1 MMARRRFRDPRAL
14 GGVLFVALF
23 ISGLILG
30 GALSSAPFPMPGASP
45 QEVARYYSENRT
57 AVLVGGSLQLLSCLA
72 LLVFSSSVTA
82 FVRRTAGRRG
92 ALPALTSGGGLSA
105 AALLLASALLGF
117 VLALASGGLG
127 LNLLGVLR
135 EMNFLTGGT
144 LHVATLGLF
153 VGAASIAA
161 RRAKALPSWI
171 YGLGIVVAAL
181 AILSLASL
189 FWFPATILIPLGR
202 LLLAIW
208 CIAAGLVLALGWQ
221 RDASAGG

>member
-1 MMARRRFRDPRAL
+1 MARRRSRDPRAL

-23 ISGLILG
+23 ISGLVLG

-45 QEVARYYSENRT
+45 QEVARYYDENRT
-57 AVLVGGSLQLLSCLA
+57 AVLAAGSLQALSSLA
-72 LLVFSSSVTA
+72 LLVLSSSVTA
-82 FVRRTAGRRG
+82 FVRRTAGGRG
-92 ALPALTSGGGLSA
+92 ALPALTTGGGLSA

-117 VLALASGGLG
+117 VLALAQGGLG
-127 LNLLGVLR
+127 LDLVGVLR
-135 EMNFLTGGT
+135 QMNFLTGGT
-144 LHVATLGLF
+144 LHVAALGLF

-161 RRAKALPSWI
+161 RRTKALPSWI
-171 YGLGIVVAAL
+171 SGLGIVAAAL

-189 FWFPATILIPLGR
+189 LWFPATILIPLGR

-208 CIAAGLVLALGWQ
+208 CIAAGLVLALDRQ

>member
-1 MMARRRFRDPRAL
+1 MMARRRLRDPRAL

-45 QEVARYYSENRT
+45 QEVARYYDENRT
-57 AVLVGGSLQLLSCLA
+57 AVLAAGLLQVLSSLA
-72 LLVFSSSVTA
+72 LVVFVSSVTA
-82 FVRRTAGRRG
+82 FVRGTAGRRG

-117 VLALASGGLG
+117 VLALGGLG
-127 LNLLGVLR
+127 LDLVGVLR
-135 EMNFLTGGT
+135 QMNFLTGGT
-144 LHVATLGLF
+144 LHVAALGSF

-171 YGLGIVVAAL
+171 SSLGILAAAL

-208 CIAAGLVLALGWQ
+208 CIAAGLVLALGRQ
-221 RDASAGG
+221 RDTSVGG

>member
-1 MMARRRFRDPRAL
+1 MMARRRLRDPRML
-14 GGVLFVALF
+14 GGVLFVTLF

-30 GALSSAPFPMPGASP
+30 GALSSAPFPMPAAPP
-45 QEVARYYSENRT
+45 QEVARYYDENRT
-57 AVLVGGSLQLLSCLA
+57 AVLVAGSLQVLSSLA
-72 LLVFSSSVTA
+72 LLAFASGVTA
-82 FVRRTAGRRG
+82 FVRRTAGGRG

-127 LNLLGVLR
+127 LDLVGVLR
-135 EMNFLTGGT
+135 QMNFLTGGT

-153 VGAASIAA
+153 AGTASIAA

-171 YGLGIVVAAL
+171 SRLGILAAAL
-181 AILSLASL
+181 AMLSLASL

-202 LLLAIW
+202 LLLDIW
-208 CIAAGLVLALGWQ
+208 CIAVGLVLVLGRQ
-221 RDASAGG
+221 RDASVGS

>member
-1 MMARRRFRDPRAL
+1 MMARRRSRDPRAL

-45 QEVARYYSENRT
+45 QSVARYYDENRT
-57 AVLVGGSLQLLSCLA
+57 AVLAAGSLQVLSSLA
-72 LLVFSSSVTA
+72 LLVFASSVTL
-82 FVRRTAGRRG
+82 FVRGTAGRRG

-105 AALLLASALLGF
+105 AALLLASALLGL
-117 VLALASGGLG
+117 VLALASGGLD
-127 LNLLGVLR
+127 LVGVLR
-135 EMNFLTGGT
+135 QMNFLTGGT
-144 LHVATLGLF
+144 LHVAALGSF

-171 YGLGIVVAAL
+171 PRLGIVAAAL

-202 LLLAIW
+202 LLLSVW
-208 CIAAGLVLALGWQ
+208 CMAVGLVLALGRQ
-221 RDASAGG
+221 RDTSVGG

>member
-1 MMARRRFRDPRAL
+1 MARRRSRDPRAL

-23 ISGLILG
+23 ISGLVLG
-30 GALSSAPFPMPGASP
+30 GALSSAPFPMPGASA
-45 QEVARYYSENRT
+45 QEVARYYDENRT
-57 AVLVGGSLQLLSCLA
+57 AVLAAGSLQVLSSLA

-82 FVRRTAGRRG
+82 FVRRTAGGRG
-92 ALPALTSGGGLSA
+92 ALPALTTGGGLSA

-117 VLALASGGLG
+117 VLALAQGGLG
-127 LNLLGVLR
+127 LDLVGVLR
-135 EMNFLTGGT
+135 QMNFLTGGT
-144 LHVATLGLF
+144 LHVAALGLF

-161 RRAKALPSWI
+161 RRTKAPPSWI
-171 YGLGIVVAAL
+171 SGLGIVAAAL

-189 FWFPATILIPLGR
+189 LWFPATILIPLGR

-208 CIAAGLVLALGWQ
+208 CVAAGLVLALGRQ

>member
-1 MMARRRFRDPRAL
+1 MMARRRSRDPRAL

-45 QEVARYYSENRT
+45 QEVARYHDENRT
-57 AVLVGGSLQLLSCLA
+57 AVLAAGSLQVLSSLA

-82 FVRRTAGRRG
+82 FVGRTADGRG

-117 VLALASGGLG
+117 VLALAPGGLD
-127 LNLLGVLR
+127 LVGVLR
-135 EMNFLTGGT
+135 QMNFLTGGT
-144 LHVATLGLF
+144 LHVAALGLF

-161 RRAKALPSWI
+161 RRTKALPSWI
-171 YGLGIVVAAL
+171 SGLGIVAAAL

-208 CIAAGLVLALGWQ
+208 CIAAGLVLAFGRQ
-221 RDASAGG
+221 RHTGVGG

>member
-1 MMARRRFRDPRAL
+1 M
-14 GGVLFVALF
+14 GGVLFVAIF
-23 ISGLILG
+23 ISGLVLG

-45 QEVARYYSENRT
+45 QEVARYYDENQT
-57 AVLVGGSLQLLSCLA
+57 AVLAAGSLQVLSSLA

-82 FVRRTAGRRG
+82 FVRRTADGRG

-127 LNLLGVLR
+127 LDLVGVLR
-135 EMNFLTGGT
+135 QMNFLTGGT
-144 LHVATLGLF
+144 LHVAALGLF

-161 RRAKALPSWI
+161 RRTKALPSWI
-171 YGLGIVVAAL
+171 SGLGIVAAAL

-208 CIAAGLVLALGWQ
+208 CVAAGLVLALGRH
-221 RDASAGG
+221 RDASFGG

>member
-1 MMARRRFRDPRAL
+1 MMARRKLRDPRAL

-23 ISGLILG
+23 ISGLVLG

-45 QEVARYYSENRT
+45 QEVARYYDENRT
-57 AVLVGGSLQLLSCLA
+57 AVLAAGSLQVLSSLA
-72 LLVFSSSVTA
+72 LLVFASSVIA
-82 FVRRTAGRRG
+82 FVRETAGGRG

-105 AALLLASALLGF
+105 ATLLLASALLGF
-117 VLALASGGLG
+117 VLALASGGVG
-127 LNLLGVLR
+127 LDLVGVLR
-135 EMNFLTGGT
+135 QMNFLTGGT
-144 LHVATLGLF
+144 LHVAALGSF
-153 VGAASIAA
+153 VGAASSAA

-171 YGLGIVVAAL
+171 SRLGILAAAL

-208 CIAAGLVLALGWQ
+208 CVAAGLVLALGRQ
-221 RDASAGG
+221 RDASVGG

>member
-1 MMARRRFRDPRAL
+1 MARRRSRDPRAL

-23 ISGLILG
+23 ISGLVLG

-45 QEVARYYSENRT
+45 QEVARYYDENRT
-57 AVLVGGSLQLLSCLA
+57 AVLAAGSLQVLSSLA

-82 FVRRTAGRRG
+82 FVRRTAGGRG

-117 VLALASGGLG
+117 VLALAQGGLG
-127 LNLLGVLR
+127 LDLVGVLR
-135 EMNFLTGGT
+135 QMNFLTGGT
-144 LHVATLGLF
+144 LHVAALGLF

-161 RRAKALPSWI
+161 RRTKALPSWI
-171 YGLGIVVAAL
+171 SGLGIVAAAL

-189 FWFPATILIPLGR
+189 LWFPATILLPLGR

-208 CIAAGLVLALGWQ
+208 CIAAGLVLALGGQ

>member
-1 MMARRRFRDPRAL
+1 MMAQRSWRDPRAL
-14 GGVLFVALF
+14 GGLLFVALF

-45 QEVARYYSENRT
+45 QEVARYYGENRT
-57 AVLVGGSLQLLSCLA
+57 AALLGGSFQVLSSLA
-72 LLVFSSSVTA
+72 LLDFASSVTA
-82 FVRRTAGRRG
+82 FVRRTAGGRG

-127 LNLLGVLR
+127 LDLVGVLR
-135 EMNFLTGGT
+135 QMNFLTGGT

-171 YGLGIVVAAL
+171 SRLGIVAAAL

-189 FWFPATILIPLGR
+189 FWFPATFLIPLGR

-208 CIAAGLVLALGWQ
+208 CIAAGLVLAFGRQ
-221 RDASAGG
+221 RHTSVGG

>member
-1 MMARRRFRDPRAL
+1 M
-14 GGVLFVALF
+14 GGVLFVAIF
-23 ISGLILG
+23 ISGLVLG

-45 QEVARYYSENRT
+45 QEVARYYDENQT
-57 AVLVGGSLQLLSCLA
+57 AVLAAGSLQALSSLA

-82 FVRRTAGRRG
+82 FVRRTAGGRG

-105 AALLLASALLGF
+105 AALLLASALLVF
-117 VLALASGGLG
+117 VLALAPGGLG
-127 LNLLGVLR
+127 LDLVGVLR
-135 EMNFLTGGT
+135 QMNFLTGGT
-144 LHVATLGLF
+144 LHVAALGLF

-161 RRAKALPSWI
+161 RRTKALPSWI
-171 YGLGIVVAAL
+171 SGLGLVAAAL

-208 CIAAGLVLALGWQ
+208 CVAAGLVLALGRQ
-221 RDASAGG
+221 RDASVGG

>member
-1 MMARRRFRDPRAL
+1 MMARRRLRDPRAL

-45 QEVARYYSENRT
+45 QEVARYYDENRT
-57 AVLVGGSLQLLSCLA
+57 AVLAAGSLQVLSSLA
-72 LLVFSSSVTA
+72 LLVFASSVTA
-82 FVRRTAGRRG
+82 FVRGTAGRRG

-117 VLALASGGLG
+117 VLALGGLG
-127 LNLLGVLR
+127 LDLVGVLR
-135 EMNFLTGGT
+135 QMNFLTGGT
-144 LHVATLGLF
+144 LHVAALGSF

-171 YGLGIVVAAL
+171 SRLGIVAAAL

-202 LLLAIW
+202 LLLSVW
-208 CIAAGLVLALGWQ
+208 CIAAGLVLALGRQ
-221 RDASAGG
+221 RDASVGG

>member
-1 MMARRRFRDPRAL
+1 MARRRSRDPRAL

-23 ISGLILG
+23 ISGLVLG

-45 QEVARYYSENRT
+45 QEVARYYEENRT
-57 AVLVGGSLQLLSCLA
+57 AVLAAGSLQALSSLA

-82 FVRRTAGRRG
+82 FVRRTAGGRG

-117 VLALASGGLG
+117 VLALAPGGLG
-127 LNLLGVLR
+127 LDLVGVLR
-135 EMNFLTGGT
+135 QMNFLTGGT
-144 LHVATLGLF
+144 LHVAALGLF

-161 RRAKALPSWI
+161 RRTKALPSWI
-171 YGLGIVVAAL
+171 SGLGIVAAAL

-189 FWFPATILIPLGR
+189 FWLPATILIPLGR

-208 CIAAGLVLALGWQ
+208 CVAAGLVLALGGQ
-221 RDASAGG
+221 RDASVGG

>member
-1 MMARRRFRDPRAL
+1 MMAQRSWRDPRAL
-14 GGVLFVALF
+14 GGLLFVALF

-45 QEVARYYSENRT
+45 QEVARYYGENRT
-57 AVLVGGSLQLLSCLA
+57 AALLGGSLQVLWSLA
-72 LLVFSSSVTA
+72 LLVFASSVTA
-82 FVRRTAGRRG
+82 FVRRTAGGRG

-117 VLALASGGLG
+117 VLALASGGVG
-127 LNLLGVLR
+127 LDLVGVLR
-135 EMNFLTGGT
+135 QMNFLTGGT

-171 YGLGIVVAAL
+171 SRLGIVAAAL

-189 FWFPATILIPLGR
+189 FWFPATFLIPLGR

-208 CIAAGLVLALGWQ
+208 CIAAGLVLAFGRQ
-221 RDASAGG
+221 RHTSVGG

>member
-1 MMARRRFRDPRAL
+1 MMARRRSRDPRAL

-45 QEVARYYSENRT
+45 QEVARYYDENRT
-57 AVLVGGSLQLLSCLA
+57 AVLAAGLLQVLSSLA
-72 LLVFSSSVTA
+72 LGVFVSSVTA
-82 FVRRTAGRRG
+82 FVRGTAGRRG

-127 LNLLGVLR
+127 LDLVGVLR
-135 EMNFLTGGT
+135 QMNFLTGGT
-144 LHVATLGLF
+144 LHVAALGSF
-153 VGAASIAA
+153 VGTASIAA
-161 RRAKALPSWI
+161 RRAKALRSWI
-171 YGLGIVVAAL
+171 SHLGIVAAAL

-189 FWFPATILIPLGR
+189 FWFPATFLIPLGR
-202 LLLAIW
+202 LLLSVW
-208 CIAAGLVLALGWQ
+208 CIAVGLVLALGRQ
-221 RDASAGG
+221 RDTSVGG

>member
-1 MMARRRFRDPRAL
+1 MMARRRSRDPRAL

-45 QEVARYYSENRT
+45 QEVARYYDENRT
-57 AVLVGGSLQLLSCLA
+57 AVLAAGLLQVLSSLA
-72 LLVFSSSVTA
+72 LVVFVSSVTA
-82 FVRRTAGRRG
+82 FVRGTAGRRG

-127 LNLLGVLR
+127 LDLVGVLR
-135 EMNFLTGGT
+135 QMNFLTGGT
-144 LHVATLGLF
+144 LHVAALGSF
-153 VGAASIAA
+153 VGTASIAA
-161 RRAKALPSWI
+161 RRAKALRSWI
-171 YGLGIVVAAL
+171 SHLGIVAAAL

-189 FWFPATILIPLGR
+189 FWFPATFLIPLGR
-202 LLLAIW
+202 LLLSVW
-208 CIAAGLVLALGWQ
+208 CIAVGLVLALGRQ
-221 RDASAGG
+221 RDTSVGG

>member
-1 MMARRRFRDPRAL
+1 MARRRSRDPRAL

-30 GALSSAPFPMPGASP
+30 GALSSVPFPMPGAPP

-72 LLVFSSSVTA
+72 LLVFASSVTA
-82 FVRRTAGRRG
+82 FVRGTVGRRG
-92 ALPALTSGGGLSA
+92 KLPALTSGGGSSA

-127 LNLLGVLR
+127 LDLVGVLR
-135 EMNFLTGGT
+135 QMNFLTGGT
-144 LHVATLGLF
+144 LHVAALGSF
-153 VGAASIAA
+153 VGAASIVA
-161 RRAKALPSWI
+161 RRTKTLPSWI
-171 YGLGIVVAAL
+171 SGLGIVASAL

-189 FWFPATILIPLGR
+189 FWFLATILIPLGR
-202 LLLAIW
+202 LLLSIW
-208 CIAAGLVLALGWQ
+208 CIAVGLMLALGRQ
-221 RDASAGG
+221 RDTSVGG

>member
-57 AVLVGGSLQLLSCLA
+57 AVLVGGSLQLRSCLA

-105 AALLLASALLGF
+105 AALLLASALVGF